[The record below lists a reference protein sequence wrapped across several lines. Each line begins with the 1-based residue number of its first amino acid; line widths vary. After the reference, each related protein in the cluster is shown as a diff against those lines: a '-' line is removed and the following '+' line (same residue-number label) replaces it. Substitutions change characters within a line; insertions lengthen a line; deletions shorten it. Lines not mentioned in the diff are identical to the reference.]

1 MVGGHEV
8 VVAQVGDKCG
18 LALHHNPM
26 TILLTGTL
34 ALWMI
39 MKDDA
44 LVRLLHSAD
53 DVASCIISTI
63 SHNVNTDVGDGLSL
77 NAFYAKRQ

>member
-1 MVGGHEV
+1 
-8 VVAQVGDKCG
+8 
-18 LALHHNPM
+18 
-26 TILLTGTL
+26 
-34 ALWMI
+34 

-77 NAFYAKRQ
+77 NAFYAKGQ